1 MELCRFSNFLTKTRY
16 KDRYAYL
23 DEVFF
28 DRTEELKSM
37 QKTLHEIIET
47 NEDAKIKIKAI
58 DQLQSMTSELS
69 NYYGQLPQIANL
81 GVDTFG
87 TATTS
92 IIENNESSNN
102 PLLEY

>member
-1 MELCRFSNFLTKTRY
+1 MQIFKFFDKNKIQRQVCI
-16 KDRYAYL
+16 L

-28 DRTEELKSM
+28 DRTEDQLKSM

-58 DQLQSMTSELS
+58 YQLQSITSELS